1 MHIVDF
7 VLSFPRELVD
17 SLHQRNVKVFLIS
30 GGFRCI
36 VEHVAAQLNIPQHH
50 VYANR
55 LKFYFNGERSSR
67 KNHFMRLAIRSLL
80 LLLQQK
86 SFMPCDITHKCS
98 AHADMCLT
106 IMREWTDDL
115 FLLVCSVIC
124 QASMPAL
131 MRVSPQP
138 RVAAKER
145 SSAF

>member
-1 MHIVDF
+1 MLILCC
-7 VLSFPRELVD
+7 LSFPRELVD

-67 KNHFMRLAIRSLL
+67 KNHFVRLAKRSVL

-86 SFMPCDITHKCS
+86 SFMPRDITHKSKNVEPTRTC
-98 AHADMCLT
+98 
-106 IMREWTDDL
+106 
-115 FLLVCSVIC
+115 V
-124 QASMPAL
+124 
-131 MRVSPQP
+131 
-138 RVAAKER
+138 
-145 SSAF
+145 